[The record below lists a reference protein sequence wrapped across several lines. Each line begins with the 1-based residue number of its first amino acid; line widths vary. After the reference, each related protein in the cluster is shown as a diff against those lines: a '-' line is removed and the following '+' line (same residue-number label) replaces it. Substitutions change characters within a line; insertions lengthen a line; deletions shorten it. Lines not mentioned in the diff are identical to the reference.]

1 MNIYERK
8 SRWKLWLL
16 LFAAMIVFASL
27 WYTNILASRISE
39 EEQKQVRIWA
49 QAVENKARLVKYMTG
64 LFQRMANEERKKIE
78 LWASAYSL
86 INDPS
91 GEVNYFALEVL
102 KNNETIPVIAVDEN
116 NEILFQRNL
125 DSAEVVDNE
134 GFTIELLQKFDE
146 YEPIVIENPLLNSQ
160 THIYYRDSRL
170 FRDLKE
176 VLRNFVSSFIT
187 EDVMKAAS
195 VPVIFTD
202 SNDSIIEFS
211 NLDSTQLQNRDDL
224 RDMLVSMKEANDP
237 IVIDLGDGNINY
249 VYYKNSILLNQITYY
264 PYIQFAII
272 GLFLLVAYIAFS
284 TARRAE
290 QNQVWVGMSKETAHQ
305 LGTPISSLIAWV
317 EYLRETGY
325 NPDVVV
331 ELEKDVDRLELVAER
346 FSKIGSLP
354 TLAAADIVE
363 ILNHSISYLKTRAS
377 KKVIFDVNLPD
388 HSVYVNL
395 SPPLFD
401 WVIENLIKNALDAME
416 GLGRISLTLKMQP
429 DNKQIYIDISDTGKG
444 IPGSKQKTVFQPGF
458 STKKRGW
465 GLGLSLSK
473 RIIENYHNGKIFV
486 RESILGKGTTFR
498 IILPLAEDQEK

>member
-1 MNIYERK
+1 M
-8 SRWKLWLL
+8 WLL

-27 WYTNILASRISE
+27 WYTNILATRISE

-125 DSAEVVDNE
+125 DSAEVVNNE
-134 GFTIELLQKFDE
+134 GFTSDLFQKFNE
-146 YEPIVIENPLLNSQ
+146 YDPIVIENPLLNSE

-211 NLDSTQLQNRDDL
+211 NIDSTELRNRADL
-224 RDMLVSMKEANDP
+224 RDMLESMKEANEP

-331 ELEKDVDRLELVAER
+331 ELEKDVNRLELVAER

-354 TLAAADIVE
+354 TLAATDIVE

-377 KKVIFDVNLPD
+377 KKVIFDVNLPE
-388 HSVYVNL
+388 HPVYVNL

-416 GLGRISLTLKMQP
+416 GLGRISLTLTMQP
-429 DNKQIYIDISDTGKG
+429 DNKQIYIDITDTGKG

-486 RESILGKGTTFR
+486 KESVLGKGTTFR
-498 IILPLAEDQEK
+498 IILPLAENQEK